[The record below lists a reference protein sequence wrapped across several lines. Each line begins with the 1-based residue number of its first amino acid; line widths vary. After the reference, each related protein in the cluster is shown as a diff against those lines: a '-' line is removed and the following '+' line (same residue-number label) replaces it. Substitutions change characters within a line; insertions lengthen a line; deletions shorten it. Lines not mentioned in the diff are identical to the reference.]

1 MRARRGTWRARP
13 ARNSVTRSAVD
24 KGPTAARRQR
34 IYGDPALRNPN
45 SAQQKKTE
53 NIANFGCRALKLW
66 IARRHNAQWA
76 IPGLRSSFS
85 HMLRKIEEGGS
96 GKAGRA
102 LQTQMRE
109 RRTTIKSLTDFGLKW
124 ILGPLGFERDNN
136 LGVKGRGY
144 TRQELVLM
152 SIVGAVLTVKAE
164 IHYVIHDSLPFA
176 EGTGGQFK
184 AVEPPHIVEQLPPQ
198 VAVMAVVENEQEGVF
213 MKQINTLRPDVRYV
227 ERHEIKPQRDAK
239 AVVKLVMKSLI
250 FLDGTQTRDARVR
263 QRIDEVK
270 AERYL
275 MDKVAITAKK
285 AKRRLGI
292 DDGNTGNEENRRP
305 RLIIFGQTGDEFD
318 SELDV

>member
-1 MRARRGTWRARP
+1 MRDSESSGQVSVQVLPCWDLIEKNSYLWWSEFKKGGVCPLASNHNICKHDPTKHAFVGNALAWPLESTSSLILLPGGTLSSPPRPSDPSSPPSRRVSCPRP
-13 ARNSVTRSAVD
+13 
-24 KGPTAARRQR
+24 
-34 IYGDPALRNPN
+34 
-45 SAQQKKTE
+45 
-53 NIANFGCRALKLW
+53 C
-66 IARRHNAQWA
+66 
-76 IPGLRSSFS
+76 
-85 HMLRKIEEGGS
+85 
-96 GKAGRA
+96 
-102 LQTQMRE
+102 
-109 RRTTIKSLTDFGLKW
+109 
-124 ILGPLGFERDNN
+124 LGPPPTPTPPRY

-144 TRQELVLM
+144 ARQELVLM

-198 VAVMAVVENEQEGVF
+198 VAVMAVIENEQEGVF

-275 MDKVAITAKK
+275 MDEVAITAKK

-292 DDGNTGNEENRRP
+292 DDGNTG
-305 RLIIFGQTGDEFD
+305 DEFD

>member
-1 MRARRGTWRARP
+1 M
-13 ARNSVTRSAVD
+13 
-24 KGPTAARRQR
+24 
-34 IYGDPALRNPN
+34 
-45 SAQQKKTE
+45 
-53 NIANFGCRALKLW
+53 
-66 IARRHNAQWA
+66 
-76 IPGLRSSFS
+76 
-85 HMLRKIEEGGS
+85 
-96 GKAGRA
+96 
-102 LQTQMRE
+102 
-109 RRTTIKSLTDFGLKW
+109 
-124 ILGPLGFERDNN
+124 FE

-144 TRQELVLM
+144 ARQELVLM

-198 VAVMAVVENEQEGVF
+198 VAVMAVIENEQEGVF
-213 MKQINTLRPDVRYV
+213 MKQINTLGPDVRYV
-227 ERHEIKPQRDAK
+227 ERHGIKPQRDAK

-263 QRIDEVK
+263 QRIAEVK

-275 MDKVAITAKK
+275 MDEVAITAKK

-292 DDGNTGNEENRRP
+292 DDGNTGDEENRRP
-305 RLIIFGQTGDEFD
+305 GPIIFGQTGDEFD

>member
-1 MRARRGTWRARP
+1 MCYGHRCVNLDFAQTASRAGYGNIAGVPSPFACLGTDDVDTGRKCFRNVLRVSDHGVVAIFVTSLLRLFSRNLVTLIAFREKCNQTDEFKRSNEVTKMAWTPTMFITWGKGPWLRP
-13 ARNSVTRSAVD
+13 AGTR
-24 KGPTAARRQR
+24 
-34 IYGDPALRNPN
+34 
-45 SAQQKKTE
+45 TE
-53 NIANFGCRALKLW
+53 
-66 IARRHNAQWA
+66 
-76 IPGLRSSFS
+76 
-85 HMLRKIEEGGS
+85 
-96 GKAGRA
+96 
-102 LQTQMRE
+102 
-109 RRTTIKSLTDFGLKW
+109 
-124 ILGPLGFERDNN
+124 
-136 LGVKGRGY
+136 
-144 TRQELVLM
+144 
-152 SIVGAVLTVKAE
+152 IVGAVLTVKAE

-213 MKQINTLRPDVRYV
+213 MKQINTLGPDVRYV

-263 QRIDEVK
+263 QRIAEVK

-275 MDKVAITAKK
+275 MDEVAITAKK

-292 DDGNTGNEENRRP
+292 DDGNTGDEENRRP
-305 RLIIFGQTGDEFD
+305 GPIIFGQTGDEFD